1 MANESRS
8 ALTVAAAF
16 AAAMATAPASHAE
29 TAVSTEPIL
38 IGSATTD
45 PAPEPSPAA
54 LQRLEEA
61 AQLAWW
67 WWPIPPKFVDLWPE
81 VTHVETI
88 RTA

>member
-16 AAAMATAPASHAE
+16 AAAMVSAPATHAD
-29 TAVSTEPIL
+29 TAVATEPIV
-38 IGSATTD
+38 ISSAAAD

-61 AQLAWW
+61 AQVAWW
-67 WWPIPPKFVDLWPE
+67 WWPIPPKFADLWPE

>member
-1 MANESRS
+1 MAVDSKS

-16 AAAMATAPASHAE
+16 AAAMVTASASHAD
-29 TAVSTEPIL
+29 TAVATEPIAV
-38 IGSATTD
+38 GSVNAD
-45 PAPEPSPAA
+45 SAPEPSPAA

-67 WWPIPPKFVDLWPE
+67 WWPSPPKFVDLWPE